1 MRNPSIAA
9 LTLAAALA
17 LVSGCTTEADRGGT
31 ASAADLPSFDVPA
44 GVQLHVRLATNLSS
58 ETAQVG
64 DPWSGTLA
72 SAVAVADREILPAG
86 TTVRGAVTGAHPAG
100 LGTRA
105 MLDLTVQDVVIDG
118 APRPLTAGMDAI
130 LADLPAAP
138 SGAGG
143 GTATTLGSASERRP
157 VPAAKGTEVALG
169 AGDPLVF
176 TVQEHSIR

>member
-1 MRNPSIAA
+1 MERAEDGAVSQGSGGLDPEQFRIYGKQVIDWIA
-9 LTLAAALA
+9 
-17 LVSGCTTEADRGGT
+17 DY
-31 ASAADLPSFDVPA
+31 
-44 GVQLHVRLATNLSS
+44 
-58 ETAQVG
+58 
-64 DPWSGTLA
+64 LA
-72 SAVAVADREILPAG
+72 SAERYPVLSPLNPGDVKRQLPA
-86 TTVRGAVTGAHPAG
+86 
-100 LGTRA
+100 
-105 MLDLTVQDVVIDG
+105 
-118 APRPLTAGMDAI
+118 RPPQTPESMDAI